1 VNYRFRTTSIT
12 HEGLVR
18 QANEDSFLDRE
29 PAGLW
34 AVADGMGGF
43 KNGRWASTALVTGLQ
58 SAPIRGEL
66 QGDLQAV
73 ADAITQANAE
83 IRSESERAGARMGS
97 TVVALLIGGSRFG
110 CIWAGDSRAY
120 LLRDGELIRLSRDH
134 THAEA
139 MVERGLITPQ
149 EARTHPMGHVLSRAV
164 GVEPNLE
171 LEAVVDEVR
180 PRDVFLLC
188 SDGLTHLVTDEEIA
202 ERLTSVG
209 LERAC
214 ARLLELVM
222 SRGASDNVTMVGVAC
237 EEKTALV
244 FGESV

>member
-1 VNYRFRTTSIT
+1 MNYRFHTTSVT

-18 QANEDSFLDRE
+18 QANEDSFLSRE
-29 PAGLW
+29 QAGVW

-43 KNGRWASTALVTGLQ
+43 KNGRWASTAVVTALQ
-58 SAPIRGEL
+58 NAPLEGRLEA
-66 QGDLQAV
+66 DLQAV
-73 ADAITQANAE
+73 ADAITQANGQIWSEAE
-83 IRSESERAGARMGS
+83 QAGARMGS
-97 TVVALLIGGSRFG
+97 TVVALVIGGARFG

-120 LLRDGELIRLSRDH
+120 LLRDGELVRLSRDH

-164 GVEPNLE
+164 GVEPSLE
-171 LEAVVDEVR
+171 LEAVVDDVR
-180 PRDVFLLC
+180 PRDIFLLC

-222 SRGASDNVTMVGVAC
+222 ARGASDNVTMVGVAC

-244 FGESV
+244 FGDAV